1 MSGKKSGKARRMG
14 STRKDLRGLGSQM
27 RDKEADV
34 FATLSEES
42 RTMEHESATT
52 GGEPKPI
59 EEGSRPMGEE
69 SWTTGGESKCT
80 EDSMAVGVASWSM
93 ERNSGTTEEKREVD
107 YKPEESSLSEKTA
120 SLLALAP
127 SHDPY
132 SADSPH
138 LESHKM
144 EKKKRM
150 GSTRRKLP
158 TDLEE
163 QRREGWDGAEQE
175 EWQGAAKHAVDKQ
188 AGSKTAQPLGELHTE
203 PQKAS
208 ECLEGREESTITG
221 TQHAIHILEVST
233 IENKSADSQL
243 FPQSMYSEEAQKN
256 KQLHLTNES
265 NFIMNLD
272 QSEGRLTDEDTSD
285 RDLLLRELQST
296 DSGQLGHAD
305 VALQLPKSEKNT
317 EPEDNKHEM
326 THFEHKKR
334 KMGSTRKGG
343 RGLQIKSDREQEID
357 ILPEEML
364 RSSGDLV
371 DVCVLQGKESQEKSR
386 LDVIQYV
393 SKEHVTK
400 EGLLDMEENEEAEA
414 LTRTDRDKEQE
425 KHKITKETN
434 EKHTISGFLGTDMV
448 EKGETQEAT
457 VTDIVE
463 DILVDMEGRERDRS
477 RGTGIAEENMKPE
490 VRETAIRAP
499 GLGGTG
505 MVDRETEET
514 TGTRILEFNET
525 HRLRE
530 THVLED
536 NVAQE
541 NRGTDGGQRDEAEK
555 ESVADV
561 VLEVNVMKYEGASN
575 EKESTK
581 EEEGD
586 GAEAKKTGKNWRQ
599 TQLMQ
604 IDLNML
610 ESFSSEKYE
619 QEVTEREKNSPLENP
634 SVESSLF
641 HDESKTFIPEEQ
653 VKFTP
658 FEDLLE
664 PCENSQFYKSS
675 HMEAPST
682 EDENKQ
688 NVIVPQ
694 EWENLGKNIKTESTH
709 GNARKNK
716 MENRSTGAGDDQS
729 VLEEIRAEKVDVK
742 LEREEKGQEESWA
755 ITEELNTILRDTGVL
770 KELDI
775 QEGDK
780 SVAEQKQTPLV
791 VEEVKGEPEVDMVGG
806 IKENKWKLAEKG
818 DIKMKGTNIAMEE
831 SVAVSQEFSKTETTD
846 RKKDDSSY
854 IYDPFHNVSVDPI
867 VTERTAANTLS
878 LEMNQKSDESFQKE
892 STHMQKRKKMGSSRK
907 GGRGLHKETETSK
920 GFSKIDGLEISVQ
933 QEEREEEKATLV
945 KQNVINVVMEMTKEE
960 TKISM
965 AEVTSKSKEKVKI
978 TNDNSG
984 AEDFESQQSVTED
997 PTATEQFATN
1007 VVKGFEQHEDYSDR
1021 ASSRSEKRR
1030 KMGTSHRRGRERL
1043 KEKEIQEMAETEEET
1058 MATDNKE
1065 SATDEVMK
1073 SVQNEERECGNE
1085 KVERKSGSGSGSD
1098 KSLTSVGVIPNLQ
1111 RPENSA
1117 ITTQQECSESQDTFL
1132 PAARRKMGSR
1142 RQGQDN
1148 LRKRDVGLEW
1158 SEGCTAEAHINTAA
1172 LLQRIQEIFHQPDV
1186 EEKGCIT
1193 WGNVQG
1199 LSHELGL
1206 SIEELHQVFQQ
1217 LDGDQDGRVTHQ
1229 DLTESLES
1237 CKQEQYF
1244 QFKREYSGTHSLGT
1258 SGVHGKADFGVKPSI
1273 NENLL
1278 TGSGLA
1284 QADPHLREGQAL
1296 WEKKGTQ
1303 ARSEDTGSIS
1313 KTQES
1318 EEAGE
1323 KEEEKD
1329 EAGSKEQEREE
1340 AGEKDEEKDEAGSKE
1355 QEREEAEEKDVETD
1369 EAGSKEQERE
1379 EAEEKEEE
1387 KDEAGS
1393 KEQEREEAEEKDE
1406 EKDEAGSKEQER
1418 EEAEEKDV
1426 ETDEAGSKEQEREEA
1441 EEKDVE
1447 TDEAGSKEQE
1457 REEAE
1462 EKEEEKDEAG
1472 SKEQEREEAE
1482 EKDEEKDE
1490 AGSKEQER
1498 EEAEEKDVEKDEAGS
1513 KEQEREEAE
1522 EKDEEKDEAGS
1533 KKQEREEAEGK
1544 EEEKDEAGSK
1554 EQERE
1559 EAEEKE
1565 EEKDEA
1571 GSKEQEREEAGE
1583 KDVETD
1589 EAGSKEQEREEAGEK
1604 DEEKD
1609 EAGSK
1614 KQEREEAE
1622 SWNKKNESQNTE
1634 SKSED
1639 YKAEKEE
1646 LLSTGHEPEDTH
1658 LMNEEGEL
1666 LNKDQER
1673 NYTQFLNQEQQNE
1686 GSKELDE
1693 VSDEAEGLRQC
1704 QGSKEAEIMNEDQDS
1719 GKAGLLHKD
1728 RDIKKAELA
1737 NKNEDND
1744 HIKVLNEKEENI
1756 MVELLIK
1763 NQGCKQ
1769 EELLSMEEKGVEAE
1783 FLSEELNNKEQ
1794 GNQDTYCEE
1803 VEPLNEHRESVV
1815 KDSPNQNQD
1824 MRMTINLSGEMTHE
1838 KEIVMSVKQLV
1849 DNESSIQEE
1858 SKQNGMDAELLSKDQ
1873 QQRTAE
1879 LLSMYQESGEAKT
1892 MCKDQGKEEREILSR
1907 YHGAVQAGIMTMT
1920 QNNNVEGMV
1929 SKDEESGEAEI
1940 LNQNQECVELKLL
1953 NEDKDNDITEILSK
1967 DQVREETD
1975 LLGCDM
1981 ESQLLSK
1988 QQQGEK
1994 AKILNQCQKGEEA
2007 QLLYDDQYNKE
2018 TMVLGKYNE
2027 TVTAHMKITKDGNKA
2042 EMLSKDQTGEEAEL
2056 LNQNKQ
2062 NVEAHILNEGQNGN
2076 DLENLGQ
2083 DRKKTDL
2090 LNKHIENELQV
2101 MHKDSEE
2108 AEILNKCQDRDEAVI
2123 ISLVQEGEEAE
2134 ILDKDQD
2141 NGELED
2147 QEIEETERLQDEDNE
2162 EAEILDQENKEGH
2175 VTHKDQKREETALA
2189 SKDIESEEA
2198 EILNG
2203 NQEYKEVESLNEDQD
2218 NEKADILKKHREGG
2232 EFEPLNTD
2240 EDREETEIEERYLQ
2254 SEEAM
2259 IMQEDQEYSEV
2270 ENLNMDQDSE
2280 EVETLE
2286 KKLEREKVET
2296 LNEEQETMK
2305 AETLIQGQ
2313 QSEETAILIQ
2323 DQESKEA
2330 EVMNTD
2336 QDSAEVHLLNKDW
2349 NSNEVQIQS
2358 NNKEGEEAEILSCHQ
2373 EGEDMEV
2380 LNKEQDGEEI
2390 MVPDRDLETEEA
2402 SQVQDFVQTELLNMG
2417 QMIEKV
2423 EIINQDQEGKEAE
2436 MQDQDQDSEESEIW
2450 DKGPESEETDRL
2462 NQDEEHVE
2470 VQLLKKDQ
2478 DNEEVEFLDQKNK
2491 EAEIHEDQVREET
2504 DLVSIDMETEVQFRV
2519 KESERAEILNDN
2531 QECVEVELLNKDQDN
2546 EKADTLDM
2554 KLDSEEAEITNQ
2566 DQESVEVYIQHEDQN
2581 SSDAENLSKY
2591 LEREEADITPKDK
2604 QREETD
2610 LLSADTLSEETEILN
2625 KVQDNE
2631 EAETL
2636 IQGQQSEETAIL
2648 IQDQESKEAEV
2659 MNTYQ
2664 DSAEVYLLNKDW
2676 NSNEVQIQS
2685 NNKEGVE
2692 AEILSCH
2699 QEGED
2704 MEVLN
2709 KEQDGEEIMVPDRDL
2724 ETEEASQVQ
2733 DFVQTELLNM
2743 GQMIEKVGIINQD
2756 QEGKEAEM
2764 QDQDQ
2769 DSEELEIW
2777 DKGPESEETDRLN
2790 QDEEHV
2796 EVQLL
2801 KKDQD
2806 NEEVEFLDQKNKET
2820 EIHEDQ
2826 VREETD
2832 LVSIDM
2838 ETEVQFKVKE
2848 SERAEILNDNQEC
2861 VEVELLNKDQDN
2873 EKADTLDMKLDS
2885 EEAEITN
2892 QDQESVEVYI
2902 QHEDQNSSDAENL
2915 GKYLEREEADIT
2927 PKDKQREETDL
2938 LSADTLSEETEI
2950 LNKVQDS
2957 EEAETLIQGQQS
2969 EQTAILI
2976 QDQES
2981 KEAEVMNTDQDSAEV
2996 HLLNKDWNSN
3006 EVQIQSNN
3014 KEGEEA
3020 EILSCHQEGEDMEVL
3035 NKEQDGEEIMVPD
3048 RDLETEEAS
3057 QVQDFVQTELLNMGQ
3072 MIEKVGII
3080 NQDQE
3085 GMEAEM
3091 LDWDQEYVGVEL
3103 PCTLQYRYKTHLR
3116 DAFDKLREVGGS
3128 ENECDP
3134 DTSRAAVEDNEWI
3147 WDCEL
3152 LKEQQYYSGCN
3163 EKKESWDI
3171 WDETDEAELGPTA
3184 YKERRELGSQIDN
3197 VIYWQRWSEDEFGRN
3212 NETRQILANDLYPI
3226 AEENETENNLEYN
3239 NVQITQ
3245 DIAKIQ
3251 EMPQA
3256 ADQSNT
3262 IIHFIKDN
3270 HELKEIQ
3277 ENKCILSEGECAE
3290 QRNIV
3295 KLMELRGKTEDLKT
3309 FGNNKEHQDVE
3320 TIEGTTGNTM
3330 ENRQC
3335 PATLANAVNQK
3346 DSNDLSECF
3355 ILDGEKQEANAIKQS
3370 PDSVLV
3376 RSDVL
3381 GGGNTDS
3388 TWVPEIPNND
3398 DETICT
3404 GMAIQRDSIVREMGA
3419 MRGRQ
3424 AMAETAE
3431 GLEVIQNAGFQMDG
3445 DRIQMQGSCEKDRG
3459 DVLEHLQLSMESDT
3473 KWDGGT
3479 SQGWDTIAMEMEY
3492 KEKTQRQNNYEGAGS
3507 KKLSEVIT
3515 QEVIEHSGGTAGQQ
3529 KGDGKN
3535 WDTFEGGLAQG
3546 DIALKHSEEES
3557 LHTDRA
3563 VEDYS
3568 NDCPHEKWD
3577 KTPVF
3582 SQYRGFEE
3590 LEQKISTDEEKLLA
3604 YQGDGLERKT
3614 ECLDVGPAQGTIQA
3628 KETEVG
3634 QQKDKGSDLIE
3645 SEEASTGF
3653 SEDSESLIEKL
3664 KCDMNVMELLAEQG
3678 EKDNERRDEACK
3690 DNNQL
3695 LTELVEY
3702 SKRGSDMKGV
3712 DDTSRSSNKQ
3722 GVSLIQHVNSED
3734 KEKEGVKK
3742 REQGTERHRMTPE
3755 EVCGEEELRMEAI
3768 RIYEEA
3774 EQEMSGDVMAE
3785 REAAAK
3791 EQKHR
3796 EDKGKEGFRAMGG
3809 GIVVT
3814 PEDNR
3819 QRAIGCLPT
3828 GSWSPPISGPDL
3840 LYNIVLVGS
3849 SSVGKTSFMKRTQ
3862 SGEFTLDHCAT
3873 IGLDSCIQSL
3883 LVDGRRVLLQ
3893 LWDTAGQERYHS
3905 ITKQILRKAQG
3916 LLLMYDITCIDS
3928 FNSVQYWM
3936 SCIQEGATDDVIIM
3950 LLGNKNDSFKREVPL
3965 HEGERLAKEYRIKFM
3980 ECSVATGENVTLSME
3995 TLARMLKQQTDQKEE
4010 APLILRKE
4018 QPKQRSGCC

>member
-1604 DEEKD
+1604 DVETDEAGSKEQEREEAEEKEEEKD

-2581 SSDAENLSKY
+2581 SSDAENLS
-2591 LEREEADITPKDK
+2591 
-2604 QREETD
+2604 
-2610 LLSADTLSEETEILN
+2610 
-2625 KVQDNE
+2625 
-2631 EAETL
+2631 
-2636 IQGQQSEETAIL
+2636 
-2648 IQDQESKEAEV
+2648 
-2659 MNTYQ
+2659 
-2664 DSAEVYLLNKDW
+2664 
-2676 NSNEVQIQS
+2676 
-2685 NNKEGVE
+2685 
-2692 AEILSCH
+2692 
-2699 QEGED
+2699 
-2704 MEVLN
+2704 
-2709 KEQDGEEIMVPDRDL
+2709 
-2724 ETEEASQVQ
+2724 
-2733 DFVQTELLNM
+2733 
-2743 GQMIEKVGIINQD
+2743 
-2756 QEGKEAEM
+2756 
-2764 QDQDQ
+2764 
-2769 DSEELEIW
+2769 
-2777 DKGPESEETDRLN
+2777 
-2790 QDEEHV
+2790 
-2796 EVQLL
+2796 
-2801 KKDQD
+2801 
-2806 NEEVEFLDQKNKET
+2806 
-2820 EIHEDQ
+2820 
-2826 VREETD
+2826 
-2832 LVSIDM
+2832 
-2838 ETEVQFKVKE
+2838 
-2848 SERAEILNDNQEC
+2848 
-2861 VEVELLNKDQDN
+2861 
-2873 EKADTLDMKLDS
+2873 
-2885 EEAEITN
+2885 
-2892 QDQESVEVYI
+2892 
-2902 QHEDQNSSDAENL
+2902 
-2915 GKYLEREEADIT
+2915 KYLEREEADIT

>member
-1604 DEEKD
+1604 DVETDEAGSKEQEREEAEEKEEEKD

-2659 MNTYQ
+2659 MNT
-2664 DSAEVYLLNKDW
+2664 
-2676 NSNEVQIQS
+2676 
-2685 NNKEGVE
+2685 
-2692 AEILSCH
+2692 
-2699 QEGED
+2699 
-2704 MEVLN
+2704 
-2709 KEQDGEEIMVPDRDL
+2709 
-2724 ETEEASQVQ
+2724 
-2733 DFVQTELLNM
+2733 
-2743 GQMIEKVGIINQD
+2743 
-2756 QEGKEAEM
+2756 
-2764 QDQDQ
+2764 
-2769 DSEELEIW
+2769 
-2777 DKGPESEETDRLN
+2777 
-2790 QDEEHV
+2790 
-2796 EVQLL
+2796 
-2801 KKDQD
+2801 
-2806 NEEVEFLDQKNKET
+2806 
-2820 EIHEDQ
+2820 
-2826 VREETD
+2826 
-2832 LVSIDM
+2832 
-2838 ETEVQFKVKE
+2838 
-2848 SERAEILNDNQEC
+2848 
-2861 VEVELLNKDQDN
+2861 
-2873 EKADTLDMKLDS
+2873 
-2885 EEAEITN
+2885 
-2892 QDQESVEVYI
+2892 
-2902 QHEDQNSSDAENL
+2902 
-2915 GKYLEREEADIT
+2915 
-2927 PKDKQREETDL
+2927 
-2938 LSADTLSEETEI
+2938 
-2950 LNKVQDS
+2950 
-2957 EEAETLIQGQQS
+2957 
-2969 EQTAILI
+2969 
-2976 QDQES
+2976 
-2981 KEAEVMNTDQDSAEV
+2981 DQDSAEV

>member
-1604 DEEKD
+1604 DVETDEAGSKEQEREEAEEKEEEKD

-2685 NNKEGVE
+2685 NNKEG
-2692 AEILSCH
+2692 
-2699 QEGED
+2699 
-2704 MEVLN
+2704 
-2709 KEQDGEEIMVPDRDL
+2709 
-2724 ETEEASQVQ
+2724 
-2733 DFVQTELLNM
+2733 
-2743 GQMIEKVGIINQD
+2743 
-2756 QEGKEAEM
+2756 
-2764 QDQDQ
+2764 
-2769 DSEELEIW
+2769 
-2777 DKGPESEETDRLN
+2777 
-2790 QDEEHV
+2790 
-2796 EVQLL
+2796 
-2801 KKDQD
+2801 
-2806 NEEVEFLDQKNKET
+2806 
-2820 EIHEDQ
+2820 
-2826 VREETD
+2826 
-2832 LVSIDM
+2832 
-2838 ETEVQFKVKE
+2838 
-2848 SERAEILNDNQEC
+2848 
-2861 VEVELLNKDQDN
+2861 
-2873 EKADTLDMKLDS
+2873 
-2885 EEAEITN
+2885 
-2892 QDQESVEVYI
+2892 
-2902 QHEDQNSSDAENL
+2902 
-2915 GKYLEREEADIT
+2915 
-2927 PKDKQREETDL
+2927 
-2938 LSADTLSEETEI
+2938 
-2950 LNKVQDS
+2950 
-2957 EEAETLIQGQQS
+2957 
-2969 EQTAILI
+2969 
-2976 QDQES
+2976 
-2981 KEAEVMNTDQDSAEV
+2981 
-2996 HLLNKDWNSN
+2996 
-3006 EVQIQSNN
+3006 
-3014 KEGEEA
+3014 EEA

>member
-1604 DEEKD
+1604 DVETDEAGSKEQEREEAEEKEEEKD

-2358 NNKEGEEAEILSCHQ
+2358 NNKEGEEAEI
-2373 EGEDMEV
+2373 M
-2380 LNKEQDGEEI
+2380 
-2390 MVPDRDLETEEA
+2390 
-2402 SQVQDFVQTELLNMG
+2402 
-2417 QMIEKV
+2417 
-2423 EIINQDQEGKEAE
+2423 
-2436 MQDQDQDSEESEIW
+2436 
-2450 DKGPESEETDRL
+2450 
-2462 NQDEEHVE
+2462 
-2470 VQLLKKDQ
+2470 
-2478 DNEEVEFLDQKNK
+2478 
-2491 EAEIHEDQVREET
+2491 
-2504 DLVSIDMETEVQFRV
+2504 
-2519 KESERAEILNDN
+2519 
-2531 QECVEVELLNKDQDN
+2531 
-2546 EKADTLDM
+2546 
-2554 KLDSEEAEITNQ
+2554 
-2566 DQESVEVYIQHEDQN
+2566 
-2581 SSDAENLSKY
+2581 
-2591 LEREEADITPKDK
+2591 
-2604 QREETD
+2604 
-2610 LLSADTLSEETEILN
+2610 
-2625 KVQDNE
+2625 
-2631 EAETL
+2631 
-2636 IQGQQSEETAIL
+2636 
-2648 IQDQESKEAEV
+2648 
-2659 MNTYQ
+2659 
-2664 DSAEVYLLNKDW
+2664 
-2676 NSNEVQIQS
+2676 
-2685 NNKEGVE
+2685 
-2692 AEILSCH
+2692 SCH

>member
-1340 AGEKDEEKDEAGSKE
+1340 AGEKDEEK
-1355 QEREEAEEKDVETD
+1355 
-1369 EAGSKEQERE
+1369 
-1379 EAEEKEEE
+1379 
-1387 KDEAGS
+1387 
-1393 KEQEREEAEEKDE
+1393 
-1406 EKDEAGSKEQER
+1406 
-1418 EEAEEKDV
+1418 
-1426 ETDEAGSKEQEREEA
+1426 
-1441 EEKDVE
+1441 
-1447 TDEAGSKEQE
+1447 
-1457 REEAE
+1457 
-1462 EKEEEKDEAG
+1462 
-1472 SKEQEREEAE
+1472 
-1482 EKDEEKDE
+1482 
-1490 AGSKEQER
+1490 
-1498 EEAEEKDVEKDEAGS
+1498 
-1513 KEQEREEAE
+1513 
-1522 EKDEEKDEAGS
+1522 
-1533 KKQEREEAEGK
+1533 
-1544 EEEKDEAGSK
+1544 
-1554 EQERE
+1554 
-1559 EAEEKE
+1559 
-1565 EEKDEA
+1565 
-1571 GSKEQEREEAGE
+1571 
-1583 KDVETD
+1583 D

>member
-1604 DEEKD
+1604 DVETDEAGSKEQEREEAEEKEEEKD

-2491 EAEIHEDQVREET
+2491 EA
-2504 DLVSIDMETEVQFRV
+2504 
-2519 KESERAEILNDN
+2519 
-2531 QECVEVELLNKDQDN
+2531 
-2546 EKADTLDM
+2546 
-2554 KLDSEEAEITNQ
+2554 
-2566 DQESVEVYIQHEDQN
+2566 
-2581 SSDAENLSKY
+2581 
-2591 LEREEADITPKDK
+2591 
-2604 QREETD
+2604 
-2610 LLSADTLSEETEILN
+2610 
-2625 KVQDNE
+2625 
-2631 EAETL
+2631 
-2636 IQGQQSEETAIL
+2636 
-2648 IQDQESKEAEV
+2648 
-2659 MNTYQ
+2659 
-2664 DSAEVYLLNKDW
+2664 
-2676 NSNEVQIQS
+2676 
-2685 NNKEGVE
+2685 
-2692 AEILSCH
+2692 
-2699 QEGED
+2699 
-2704 MEVLN
+2704 
-2709 KEQDGEEIMVPDRDL
+2709 
-2724 ETEEASQVQ
+2724 
-2733 DFVQTELLNM
+2733 
-2743 GQMIEKVGIINQD
+2743 
-2756 QEGKEAEM
+2756 
-2764 QDQDQ
+2764 
-2769 DSEELEIW
+2769 
-2777 DKGPESEETDRLN
+2777 
-2790 QDEEHV
+2790 
-2796 EVQLL
+2796 
-2801 KKDQD
+2801 
-2806 NEEVEFLDQKNKET
+2806 

>member
-1604 DEEKD
+1604 DVETDEAGSKEQEREEAEEKEEEKD

-2581 SSDAENLSKY
+2581 SSDAENLGKY
-2591 LEREEADITPKDK
+2591 LEREEADITPKDR

-2659 MNTYQ
+2659 MNTDQ
-2664 DSAEVYLLNKDW
+2664 DSAEVYLLNKD
-2676 NSNEVQIQS
+2676 
-2685 NNKEGVE
+2685 
-2692 AEILSCH
+2692 
-2699 QEGED
+2699 
-2704 MEVLN
+2704 
-2709 KEQDGEEIMVPDRDL
+2709 R
-2724 ETEEASQVQ
+2724 
-2733 DFVQTELLNM
+2733 
-2743 GQMIEKVGIINQD
+2743 
-2756 QEGKEAEM
+2756 
-2764 QDQDQ
+2764 
-2769 DSEELEIW
+2769 
-2777 DKGPESEETDRLN
+2777 
-2790 QDEEHV
+2790 
-2796 EVQLL
+2796 
-2801 KKDQD
+2801 
-2806 NEEVEFLDQKNKET
+2806 
-2820 EIHEDQ
+2820 
-2826 VREETD
+2826 
-2832 LVSIDM
+2832 
-2838 ETEVQFKVKE
+2838 
-2848 SERAEILNDNQEC
+2848 
-2861 VEVELLNKDQDN
+2861 
-2873 EKADTLDMKLDS
+2873 
-2885 EEAEITN
+2885 
-2892 QDQESVEVYI
+2892 
-2902 QHEDQNSSDAENL
+2902 
-2915 GKYLEREEADIT
+2915 
-2927 PKDKQREETDL
+2927 
-2938 LSADTLSEETEI
+2938 
-2950 LNKVQDS
+2950 
-2957 EEAETLIQGQQS
+2957 
-2969 EQTAILI
+2969 
-2976 QDQES
+2976 
-2981 KEAEVMNTDQDSAEV
+2981 
-2996 HLLNKDWNSN
+2996 NSN